1 MEVQKRQTQTKEI
14 LKTALIQLL
23 QKKDFEAITVS
34 DISRTAGVNR
44 GTFYLHYV
52 DKFDMMNQ
60 LEEEILHHILTILH
74 HHSILK
80 NKKPILQSFKFSNI

>member
-23 QKKDFEAITVS
+23 QTKEFEAITVS

-44 GTFYLHYV
+44 GTFYLH
-52 DKFDMMNQ
+52 
-60 LEEEILHHILTILH
+60 
-74 HHSILK
+74 
-80 NKKPILQSFKFSNI
+80 